1 MSATTVATAEPA
13 KLRAARRAV
22 PGWLVMW
29 RVELTKMLAQLRVR
43 VVVAGCLLGPLV
55 VVVGMKVSNAVP
67 GDTLFGI
74 FIHESGFAFSLVIL
88 NWVGLWAL
96 PMSIALVAGDIC
108 SEEHRLGTWSLLL
121 TRSRSRRTVL
131 GGKMLAAAT
140 YSVAITLL
148 VGFATTVVGL
158 LVIGHQPLVGLS
170 GAPLTPHAALQ
181 ATIGSWV
188 SELAPMLAITG
199 IALLISVLS
208 RNSWVG
214 VLVTVAVV
222 LALNLGSLISAVDP
236 VRPLL
241 PTTGIGAWHGLVRA
255 TGVYADQIRTS
266 VIVSLVWMVVSFGLA
281 AVIFLRR
288 DVVDS

>member
-1 MSATTVATAEPA
+1 MSATAVAAEPA
-13 KLRAARRAV
+13 KVEAARRST

-29 RVELTKMLAQLRVR
+29 GVELNKMLAQLRVR
-43 VVVAGCLLGPLV
+43 VVMAGCVLGPLV
-55 VVVGMKVSNAVP
+55 VVVGLKVSNAVP
-67 GDTLFGI
+67 GDTLFGL

-88 NWVGLWAL
+88 NWAGLWAL

-121 TRSRSRRTVL
+121 TRSRSRATVL
-131 GGKMLAAAT
+131 VGKMLAAAT
-140 YSVAITLL
+140 YAVAITLL
-148 VGFATTVVGL
+148 VGLATTVVGL

-170 GAPLTPHAALQ
+170 GAVLSPHAALQ

-188 SELAPMLAITG
+188 SEVPPVLAITA
-199 IALLISVLS
+199 IAMLISVLS

-214 VLVTVAVV
+214 VLLTVAVV
-222 LALNLGSLISAVDP
+222 LAFNLGSLVSAIDA

-241 PTTGIGAWHGLVRA
+241 PTTGLEAWHGLVRA

-266 VIVSLVWMVVSFGLA
+266 VIVSLVWMVVCFGLSA
-281 AVIFLRR
+281 AIFLRR